1 MPIWLAVSQWWA
13 LAMTEYTV
21 KEIGHQWIVYADR
34 LSIGAGA
41 DEDSAYSA
49 PLCFDRSR
57 RPKAL
62 DKSEGSSP
70 SALTKAINNLVQFRG
85 SAEKAP
91 TVSAN
96 ALRIRGITCQTSAIG
111 IL

>member
-1 MPIWLAVSQWWA
+1 M
-13 LAMTEYTV
+13 
-21 KEIGHQWIVYADR
+21 DR
-34 LSIGAGA
+34 IR
-41 DEDSAYSA
+41 
-49 PLCFDRSR
+49 C
-57 RPKAL
+57 
-62 DKSEGSSP
+62 SSP

>member
-1 MPIWLAVSQWWA
+1 
-13 LAMTEYTV
+13 MTEYAV